1 MDESIIFELRYFTAA
16 ILCGA
21 ALALCYDFIRIF
33 RRIVKHG
40 AIIMAIE
47 DIIFWIAAAFIMFGV
62 VLFTNNGDVRW
73 YAVAGMF
80 MGMLI
85 YIFTL
90 SRAIVWVFAKILKKV
105 NNIFVFIL
113 KKMYNIVKIVYIKT
127 LGRLI
132 KKLKAGKKSI
142 GKKKKKKTIE

>member
-1 MDESIIFELRYFTAA
+1 MDESIIFELRYFIAS

-21 ALALCYDFIRIF
+21 ALAMCYDFIRIF

-47 DIIFWIAAAFIMFGV
+47 DIIFWILAAFIMFGV
-62 VLFTNNGDVRW
+62 ILFTNNGDVRW

-85 YIFTL
+85 YIVTL
-90 SRAIVWVFAKILKKV
+90 SRLIVWAFTGIIKKINNIIAFVLKKV
-105 NNIFVFIL
+105 CNL
-113 KKMYNIVKIVYIKT
+113 VKIVYIKT
-127 LGRLI
+127 FGRLI
-132 KKLKAGKKSI
+132 VKIKTRKKSN
-142 GKKKKKKTIE
+142 GKKKKEKTIE